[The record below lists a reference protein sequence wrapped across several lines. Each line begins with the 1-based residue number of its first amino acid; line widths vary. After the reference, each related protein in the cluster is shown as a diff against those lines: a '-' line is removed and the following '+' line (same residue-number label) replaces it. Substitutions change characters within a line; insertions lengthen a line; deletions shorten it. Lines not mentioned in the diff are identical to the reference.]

1 MVVNDS
7 GIGSRK
13 REAAEVAHPGRDL
26 ERAVGA
32 ERRRLGGLLS
42 IADPEAPLALALP
55 AAFWWTY
62 FTDSEAAGHAL
73 GRAEGETRSRLAV
86 HAYYFAYLPI
96 LLGIVGAAAGIHA
109 AIAHPGDPASLPSSL
124 ALADGTACDEP
135 PRAAPRRYPALAVVF
150 CSPWYCRL
158 GVRRHPR
165 RTPSARP

>member
-32 ERRRLGGLLS
+32 ERRRL
-42 IADPEAPLALALP
+42 
-55 AAFWWTY
+55 
-62 FTDSEAAGHAL
+62 L

>member
-55 AAFWWTY
+55 AAFWWT
-62 FTDSEAAGHAL
+62 
-73 GRAEGETRSRLAV
+73 
-86 HAYYFAYLPI
+86 
-96 LLGIVGAAAGIHA
+96 
-109 AIAHPGDPASLPSSL
+109 
-124 ALADGTACDEP
+124 
-135 PRAAPRRYPALAVVF
+135 
-150 CSPWYCRL
+150 
-158 GVRRHPR
+158 
-165 RTPSARP
+165 